1 MRSEQLQPYLQPFR
15 NEKTVIVHDQNV
27 SDIITGILANHDRY
41 KREYDKIA
49 QHFAGRNA
57 YETGRNIW
65 QFLKDNVTYK
75 VEPDSRQMLKSP
87 AAIIAPGT
95 TSDCK
100 NYSLFTGGI
109 LDALNR
115 KGARIP
121 WVYRFSSY
129 RIFDKVPQHV
139 FVVMYPNTNREVWI
153 DAVLPYY
160 DEHKQYYYKV
170 DKKVNN
176 MSLIALAGFDDIA
189 GVGKRGDKRRAFF
202 AKLKKDIQKAGKFV
216 TKFGASP
223 ARNAFLELTKLNF
236 RSLATNLK
244 KKNDKDPAA
253 VRKFWENL
261 GGNYASL
268 VKNIEK
274 GATHKRL
281 GAVEDVAAM
290 GVEPVTTAALIA
302 AGSAIAIAAIQ
313 KLGLGKGEAG
323 GDTSGADAATFEKGK
338 ADYDTSVKND
348 IFKEADGQETA
359 NGDKILKGEGGLTK
373 YLLIGGAAL
382 AAFMLFRKK

>member
-1 MRSEQLQPYLQPFR
+1 MRREQLQPYLQPFK

-49 QHFAGRNA
+49 QHFAGSNA

-65 QFLKDNVTYK
+65 QFLKDNVRYK

-139 FVVMYPNTNREVWI
+139 FVVMYPNTSREIWV

-176 MSLIALAGFDDIA
+176 MSLIALAGFDDMA

-202 AKLKKDIQKAGKFV
+202 AKLKKDIQK
-216 TKFGASP
+216 
-223 ARNAFLELTKLNF
+223 L
-236 RSLATNLK
+236 SL
-244 KKNDKDPAA
+244 
-253 VRKFWENL
+253 
-261 GGNYASL
+261 
-268 VKNIEK
+268 I
-274 GATHKRL
+274 H
-281 GAVEDVAAM
+281 
-290 GVEPVTTAALIA
+290 I
-302 AGSAIAIAAIQ
+302 
-313 KLGLGKGEAG
+313 
-323 GDTSGADAATFEKGK
+323 
-338 ADYDTSVKND
+338 
-348 IFKEADGQETA
+348 
-359 NGDKILKGEGGLTK
+359 
-373 YLLIGGAAL
+373 
-382 AAFMLFRKK
+382 